1 MLEKDDSEAL
11 RRSNKQRD
19 AKFFDDDF
27 TVYLV
32 PRHMQLL
39 MQMIR
44 KKLST
49 MR

>member
-11 RRSNKQRD
+11 RMSNKQRV
-19 AKFFDDDF
+19 AKLFNDDF

-39 MQMIR
+39 MQMII
-44 KKLST
+44 KKLSR